1 MLLKFKDFIF
11 DQIINESLNESLITE
26 KIDINKILMSINNI
40 KDKKM
45 YIRILIEKFNN
56 TTSRFVKKNIAIIL
70 ILLYFGNAVITNSK
84 YSYLFKP
91 KIEKAADKLSNK
103 DNIEKTDIYEVAD
116 DIKIDKKNNFP
127 AIDINTVKTSDD
139 GIELIKGHEK
149 LVLTA
154 YALGDGMITIGYG
167 HANPIES
174 SPYKVGDKIT
184 KSEAYRLFKND
195 LKRKEDGVRRI
206 LLEWE
211 KDGIDVKIT
220 QSMFDA
226 MVSMAFNMGL
236 GGLRRSEFIQYVKN
250 QDYEVAS
257 ELIKSTRINPRFPG
271 LKIRRSDE
279 SELFL
284 KDYNLT

>member
-1 MLLKFKDFIF
+1 NKMLK
-11 DQIINESLNESLITE
+11 SITG
-26 KIDINKILMSINNI
+26 I
-40 KDKKM
+40 KDKKK
-45 YIRILIEKFNN
+45 YIKELIQKFNN
-56 TTSRFVKKNIAIIL
+56 TTSRFVKKNISIIL
-70 ILLYFGNAVITNSK
+70 LLLYFGNAVVNNSTA
-84 YSYLFKP
+84 SHLFKP
-91 KIEKAADKLSNK
+91 NVEKVSDELSKK
-103 DNIEKTDIYEVAD
+103 DNIEKSDLNDFAHYFKLHMEKERKD
-116 DIKIDKKNNFP
+116 RFP
-127 AIDINTVKTSDD
+127 IVDINTVKTSDD
-139 GIELIKGHEK
+139 GIELIKSHEK

-211 KDGIDVKIT
+211 KEGIDVRIT

-236 GGLRRSEFIQYVKN
+236 GGLRRSEFIQHVKK
-250 QDYEVAS
+250 QEYEVAY
-257 ELIKSTRINPRFPG
+257 ELIKTTRINPKFPG
-271 LKIRRSDE
+271 LEIRRSDE
-279 SELFL
+279 SELFI
-284 KDYNLT
+284 KDFNLT